1 MLKSSSSSPSLYQ
14 SNASVLASISAVDKA
29 VCEKAM
35 SGSGA
40 KSDPEN
46 DPLCMSFK
54 GEKSSSAD
62 SERKKIDKVSLAPLV
77 LVLQSGYLSD
87 QNAQIYYIIV

>member
-1 MLKSSSSSPSLYQ
+1 MTKAAKPTNAKMLKSSSSSPSLYQ

-35 SGSGA
+35 SGSGG

-54 GEKSSSAD
+54 GEKSSSAG
-62 SERKKIDKVSLAPLV
+62 SEGKKIDKVSSPQMNRIRA
-77 LVLQSGYLSD
+77 
-87 QNAQIYYIIV
+87 